1 MAPGPLTYKDSVTV
15 VGDLKVGSINNI
27 PWSSFIDR
35 SSTTLVTAH
44 FTFLAA
50 TVTEAIVCDDINGF
64 DLSEDVVLTDT
75 NDVIEGKST
84 ISFTLLRV

>member
-1 MAPGPLTYKDSVTV
+1 MTV

-50 TVTEAIVCDDINGF
+50 SVLEAVVCDDLNGL

-75 NDVIEGKST
+75 NDVIEGERT
-84 ISFTLLRV
+84 LSFTVLLQVPPK